1 MNLPHLSDL
10 NEFNR
15 VLTAVKQLS
24 SDSGSCHLRPVID
37 VCSSVT
43 FGGHAMDHYRTILFC
58 RDAGLVTI
66 IKSHITITE
75 LGNKFLQC
83 NPDNLYEITDL
94 QKGILAEEVILC
106 GAWHAPSRKLLLV
119 FYPNYDKITYEL
131 DLADNTVPS
140 KYSSIAHL
148 LLGIG
153 VLVKQGNVLLV
164 EPKYVSLVKWLRA
177 EDSGLSADELE
188 RALSA
193 NLAITTSRGRCSRI

>member
-1 MNLPHLSDL
+1 MWC
-10 NEFNR
+10 
-15 VLTAVKQLS
+15 VACT
-24 SDSGSCHLRPVID
+24 
-37 VCSSVT
+37 
-43 FGGHAMDHYRTILFC
+43 
-58 RDAGLVTI
+58 
-66 IKSHITITE
+66 
-75 LGNKFLQC
+75 
-83 NPDNLYEITDL
+83 
-94 QKGILAEEVILC
+94 
-106 GAWHAPSRKLLLV
+106 SRKLLLV

-193 NLAITTSRGRCSRI
+193 NLKLSQQAEDAVVEYEKYRLMHLGRQLEATVFLR